1 MPQLSPAAALQIAL
15 LLSAVPAQYYLCRW
29 SGSTAARRYHATS
42 RLLRIWKEWRSSYL
56 NGSAWMDWTS
66 EQMSRFRSLV
76 GLEQEDQES
85 AASPP
90 MESMLIDNDQGF
102 FGASKAVRSPRPPYV
117 FLRVGEVVMERKGH
131 MVGVVVSWDPELR
144 APPEWTDRMF
154 SDSQGMTVEKTPHYK
169 VLFGGPGP
177 SSLMVAYLP
186 QTQLERV
193 TGMKVSART
202 RTMWRLALESPPMLT
217 AGRFQPDIPTL
228 ENYFTH
234 YDGTRFVMQPWLR
247 ALFPEDESED

>member
-1 MPQLSPAAALQIAL
+1 
-15 LLSAVPAQYYLCRW
+15 
-29 SGSTAARRYHATS
+29 
-42 RLLRIWKEWRSSYL
+42 
-56 NGSAWMDWTS
+56 
-66 EQMSRFRSLV
+66 
-76 GLEQEDQES
+76 
-85 AASPP
+85 
-90 MESMLIDNDQGF
+90 
-102 FGASKAVRSPRPPYV
+102 
-117 FLRVGEVVMERKGH
+117 
-131 MVGVVVSWDPELR
+131 
-144 APPEWTDRMF
+144 
-154 SDSQGMTVEKTPHYK
+154 MTVEKTPHYK

-177 SSLMVAYLP
+177 TSLMVAYLP

-247 ALFPEDESED
+247 ALFPEDESEDWRLAESTATSAETFLADVLPLGLKS